1 VLEKLPVH
9 VKVKH
14 AKFNMTPNIPA
25 MAIDRLENTKFVHM
39 QMETKQWERRPMQKI
54 RALGMGIG
62 FIMLLFQSCK
72 KDFEGS
78 TETILVGGGNNGIPT
93 YLFNWSDPNV
103 DFMPTPPGVNPIKVP
118 WANGSVIAFDPQLKF
133 DYKQSD
139 GWVMVYSGFT
149 PVAQNYQY
157 NNPFFILYNK
167 FRGLM
172 RVYVYVTTNGFIA
185 SCRVQS
191 GLTLIPNAVPTPLLN
206 YIGQEI
212 VDVSATNQVK
222 VTQLDPYNMTT
233 GSWYAP
239 QFEMAYDVNN
249 VNTTIQ
255 QLRLNLSLGWLDVAT
270 VNLGGTKTGSL
281 EGTITTADPDG
292 FNVRGR
298 SIKGA
303 FYGVSEAI
311 FRNNVGPDPSKP
323 EKDNRMK
330 LPEGVFKA
338 AFAAATKGLSCDV
351 ESMFSGILGGTK
363 APDPQ
368 QVNLTLNADIKI
380 TGDNT
385 KSGSLFSSGSGLVL
399 GIPGQS
405 NSQTA
410 NGYLPAYDKTLG
422 VVYLSARP
430 KVKVLSVK
438 ESAPANYDGP
448 SNQYFVNHFNVVP
461 SSFNISINPE
471 VTNSANVQ
479 ILSQEILLPEGTII
493 SNSHFYAYRARV
505 ESIGSAGT
513 YYNNSIVDGTKIR
526 PGLGKA
532 VVRIVVGVTPNGQTQ
547 QIKIVKTFLADIVL

>member
-1 VLEKLPVH
+1 
-9 VKVKH
+9 
-14 AKFNMTPNIPA
+14 MTPKIPA
-25 MAIDRLENTKFVHM
+25 MAIDRLENTKFMYM
-39 QMETKQWERRPMQKI
+39 QMELKKWERRPMQKI

-62 FIMLLFQSCK
+62 FLMLLLQSCK

-78 TETILVGGGNNGIPT
+78 TGTIPVRGGNNGIPT
-93 YLFNWSDPNV
+93 YVFNWDDPNV
-103 DFMPTPPGVNPIKVP
+103 DFMPTPPGVFPIKVP

-157 NNPFFILYNK
+157 SNPFFILYNK

-172 RVYVYVTTNGFIA
+172 RVYVYVTTNGFVTSSKIH
-185 SCRVQS
+185 S
-191 GLTLIPNAVPTPLLN
+191 GLTLGPNSVPTPLLN

-212 VDVSATNQVK
+212 VDISATNQAK
-222 VTQLDPYNMTT
+222 VAQLDPYTMAT

-255 QLRLNLSLGWLDVAT
+255 QLGLNLSLGWLDVAK
-270 VNLGGTKTGSL
+270 VNLEGTISGSL
-281 EGTITTADPDG
+281 EGTITTPDPNG
-292 FNVRGR
+292 FNLGGTA
-298 SIKGA
+298 IKGA
-303 FYGVSEAI
+303 LYGVSEAI

-323 EKDNRMK
+323 EKNNKLK
-330 LPEGVFKA
+330 LPEGIFKA
-338 AFAAATKGLSCDV
+338 AFSAATKGLSGVV
-351 ESMFSGILGGTK
+351 ESLFSGILGGAKT
-363 APDPQ
+363 PDPQ
-368 QVNLTLNADIKI
+368 QVNLTLNANITI
-380 TGDNT
+380 TGDIT

-438 ESAPANYDGP
+438 ETAPADYDGP
-448 SNQYFVNHFNVVP
+448 SNRYFVNYFNVVP
-461 SSFNISINPE
+461 SSFIIRINPE
-471 VTNSANVQ
+471 VTNSASVQ
-479 ILSQEILLPEGTII
+479 ILSQEILLPSGTVIT
-493 SNSHFYAYRARV
+493 NSHFYAYSAQV

-513 YYNNSIVDGTKIR
+513 YYNNSIVDGVKIL

-547 QIKIVKTFLADIVL
+547 QIKIVKTFLADIVI